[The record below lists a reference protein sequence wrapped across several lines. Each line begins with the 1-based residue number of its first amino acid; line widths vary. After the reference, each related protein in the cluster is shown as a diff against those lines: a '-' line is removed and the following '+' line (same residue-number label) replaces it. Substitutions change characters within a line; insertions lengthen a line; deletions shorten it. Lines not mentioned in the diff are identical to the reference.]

1 MKRDYYEVLGVDRN
15 VSQSDLK
22 KAFKRLAIK
31 YHPDKNPGNKEAED
45 KFKEAAE
52 AYEILSDPSKRTTY
66 DQFGHQGVNSSFGQS
81 GFRNVDI
88 NDIFNNIFGGD
99 EIFGDIFGDI
109 FGGGMRRGPRRG
121 RNIQMS
127 LGLSLED
134 AVFGKSIEITLPNT
148 RKKVSVNIPAGVDT
162 GNKIRLSWEGE
173 PSQYGGD
180 NGDLFIVV
188 NVLSHEFFEREANH
202 LYCEIPLRID
212 QAILGDEI
220 EVPTLTKKVLLK
232 IPPETQT
239 GKVFKLRDLGAG
251 SLHGNSKGDLFIR
264 VVVETPSKISGEQKK
279 NISDAFSDLE
289 KNFAESKKFID
300 KLNKKFK
307 W

>member
-1 MKRDYYEVLGVDRN
+1 MKRDYYQVLGVDKN
-15 VSQSDLK
+15 VSQNDLK

-31 YHPDKNPGNKEAED
+31 YHPDKNPGNKEAEE

-52 AYEILSDPSKRTTY
+52 AYEVLSDPSKRSTY
-66 DQFGHQGVNSSFGQS
+66 DQFGHQGVNSSYGQS
-81 GFRNVDI
+81 GFQNVDI

-109 FGGGMRRGPRRG
+109 FGGGIRRGPRKG

-127 LGLSLED
+127 LDLSLED
-134 AVFGKSIEITLPNT
+134 AVFGKNVEITLPNT

-162 GNKIRLSWEGE
+162 GNKIRLSGEGE
-173 PSQYGGD
+173 SSQHGGD

-188 NVLSHEFFEREANH
+188 NVISHEFFEREANH
-202 LYCEIPLRID
+202 LYCEVPLRID

-220 EVPTLTKKVLLK
+220 EIPTLTKKVLLK

-307 W
+307 

>member
-1 MKRDYYEVLGVDRN
+1 VKRDYYEVLGVDRN

-52 AYEILSDPSKRTTY
+52 AYEVLSDPSKRTTY

-127 LGLSLED
+127 LDLSLED
-134 AVFGKSIEITLPNT
+134 AVFGKSIEINLPNT

-162 GNKIRLSWEGE
+162 GNKIRLSGEGE

-188 NVLSHEFFEREANH
+188 NVLGHEFFEREANH

-264 VVVETPSKISGEQKK
+264 VVVETPSRINGEQKK

-289 KNFAESKKFID
+289 KNFSESKKFID

-307 W
+307 

>member
-109 FGGGMRRGPRRG
+109 FGGGMRRGPRRR

-127 LGLSLED
+127 LDLSLED

-162 GNKIRLSWEGE
+162 GNKIRPSGEGE

-300 KLNKKFK
+300 KLNKKFN
-307 W
+307 

>member
-15 VSQSDLK
+15 VSQNDLK

-127 LGLSLED
+127 LDLSLED
-134 AVFGKSIEITLPNT
+134 AVFGKSIEINLPNT

-162 GNKIRLSWEGE
+162 GNKIRLSGEGE

-188 NVLSHEFFEREANH
+188 NVLGHEFFEREANH

-264 VVVETPSKISGEQKK
+264 VVVETPSRINGEQKK

-289 KNFAESKKFID
+289 KNFSESKKFID

-307 W
+307 

>member
-1 MKRDYYEVLGVDRN
+1 VKRDYYEVLGVDRN
-15 VSQSDLK
+15 VSQNDLK

-52 AYEILSDPSKRTTY
+52 AYEVLSDPSKRTTY

-127 LGLSLED
+127 LDLSLED
-134 AVFGKSIEITLPNT
+134 AVFGKSIEINLPNT

-162 GNKIRLSWEGE
+162 GNKIRLSGEGE

-188 NVLSHEFFEREANH
+188 NVLGHEFFEREANH

-264 VVVETPSKISGEQKK
+264 VVVETPSRINGEQKK

-289 KNFAESKKFID
+289 KNFSESKKFID

-307 W
+307 

>member
-1 MKRDYYEVLGVDRN
+1 VKRDYYEVLGVDRN
-15 VSQSDLK
+15 VSQNDLK

-127 LGLSLED
+127 LDLSLED
-134 AVFGKSIEITLPNT
+134 AVFGKSIEINLPNT

-162 GNKIRLSWEGE
+162 GNKIRLSGEGE

-188 NVLSHEFFEREANH
+188 NVLGHEFFEREANH

-264 VVVETPSKISGEQKK
+264 VVVETPSRINGEQKK

-289 KNFAESKKFID
+289 KNFSESKKFID

-307 W
+307 

>member
-52 AYEILSDPSKRTTY
+52 AYEVLSDPSKKTTY

-127 LGLSLED
+127 LDLSLED
-134 AVFGKSIEITLPNT
+134 AVFGKNIEITLPNT
-148 RKKVSVNIPAGVDT
+148 GKKVSVNIPAGVDT
-162 GNKIRLSWEGE
+162 GNKIRLSEEGE
-173 PSQYGGD
+173 ASQYGGE

-188 NVLSHEFFEREANH
+188 NILDHEFFEREANH
-202 LYCEIPLRID
+202 LYCEIPLRVD
-212 QAILGDEI
+212 QAILGAEI
-220 EVPTLTKKVLLK
+220 EIPTLTKKVLLK

-264 VVVETPSKISGEQKK
+264 IVVETPSKISGEQKN
-279 NISDAFSDLE
+279 NISSVFSDLE
-289 KNFAESKKFID
+289 KNFSESKAFID

-307 W
+307 

>member
-127 LGLSLED
+127 LDLSLED
-134 AVFGKSIEITLPNT
+134 AVFGKSIEINLPNT

-162 GNKIRLSWEGE
+162 GNKIRLSGEGE

-188 NVLSHEFFEREANH
+188 NVLGHEFFEREANH

-264 VVVETPSKISGEQKK
+264 VVVETPSRINGEQKK

-289 KNFAESKKFID
+289 KNFSESKKFID

-307 W
+307 

>member
-127 LGLSLED
+127 LDLSLED
-134 AVFGKSIEITLPNT
+134 AVFGKNIEITLPNT
-148 RKKVSVNIPAGVDT
+148 GKKVSVNIPAGVDT
-162 GNKIRLSWEGE
+162 GNKIRLSEEGE
-173 PSQYGGD
+173 ASQYGGE

-188 NVLSHEFFEREANH
+188 NILDHEFFEREANH
-202 LYCEIPLRID
+202 LYCEIPLRVD
-212 QAILGDEI
+212 QAILGAEI
-220 EVPTLTKKVLLK
+220 EIPTLTKKVLLK

-264 VVVETPSKISGEQKK
+264 AVVETPSKISGEQKN
-279 NISDAFSDLE
+279 NISSVFSDLE
-289 KNFAESKKFID
+289 KNFSESKAFID

-307 W
+307 

>member
-52 AYEILSDPSKRTTY
+52 AYEVLSDPSKRTTY

-127 LGLSLED
+127 LDLSLED

-162 GNKIRLSWEGE
+162 GNKIRLSGEGE

-307 W
+307 